1 MDWWDLINPCTKLE
15 VSPGEMGSLTIN
27 WRSSDNM
34 GIGKPPAESI
44 AAVDPAAVDTL
55 RPLDREFT
63 KGEHG
68 WSSLLILQTRSP
80 IYKFIL
86 FLGGEGSSGIQ
97 TNIGKC
103 RYMLTEHKDL
113 LEWELWNCCWTWMC
127 DQNIIKSISWKHL
140 WVHTYGYPCQFWRNC
155 STLEDV
161 VQYLWR
167 KTKKSKFSKD
177 QF

>member
-1 MDWWDLINPCTKLE
+1 
-15 VSPGEMGSLTIN
+15 
-27 WRSSDNM
+27 M

-113 LEWELWNCCWTWMC
+113 LE
-127 DQNIIKSISWKHL
+127 
-140 WVHTYGYPCQFWRNC
+140 
-155 STLEDV
+155 
-161 VQYLWR
+161 
-167 KTKKSKFSKD
+167 
-177 QF
+177 